1 MRERKLEEE
10 LGAAIS
16 ENQRLQGLLIVPGDG
31 VVPWSGSLAVSV
43 TTLAK
48 PVIQNT
54 NI

>member
-10 LGAAIS
+10 LEAATS
-16 ENQRLQGLLIVPGDG
+16 KMQWLQGVLIVTGDG